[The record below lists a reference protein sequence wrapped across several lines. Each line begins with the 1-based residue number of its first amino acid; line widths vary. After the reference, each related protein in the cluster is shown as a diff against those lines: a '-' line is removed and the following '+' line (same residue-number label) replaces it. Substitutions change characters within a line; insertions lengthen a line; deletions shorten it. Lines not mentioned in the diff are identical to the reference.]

1 MSGVRPYDTDRL
13 RGSDPMTRRDSWG
26 LTLFA
31 VLFCAA
37 CGPSGGTQISQS
49 GKGAFDASVI
59 PTGDG
64 FAVAWHDTRDGNQ
77 EIYLRLLNAMGEPV
91 GQEHRLTS
99 SPERSDDADIQPA
112 RDNFAVAWSEEADG
126 RRQARLG
133 VWSPDGKPLWSNT
146 LSSAESDGRNPILRR
161 DGNGLM
167 ALWIEDLPASLANSK
182 DRPWESEVW
191 ASWWSA
197 DGKVLRVPRMLAA
210 AGKTT
215 SGLSAG
221 IDGRGWA
228 WVMFDA
234 KAGTKSEE
242 LFVAR
247 TNGSVVEVA
256 VLTADDGVPSKSPEL
271 EFSSDGRAAVT
282 WYDER
287 GGNQEVYLFAGRMSE
302 FLEERAFRV
311 TETDGRSI
319 APYLAWNGR
328 RIGVAWADD
337 SDGQYEVYFRPFS
350 DAGAPLA
357 RATRLTDNPTA
368 SVVPAIRP
376 SGTGFALVWNE
387 VTGAPDGSDASP
399 ASSEIA
405 FAAVR

>member
-1 MSGVRPYDTDRL
+1 MKRSLILVL
-13 RGSDPMTRRDSWG
+13 
-26 LTLFA
+26 
-31 VLFCAA
+31 LFCAA
-37 CGPSGGTQISQS
+37 CGGPSGGTQISQS
-49 GKGAFDASVI
+49 GRGAYDASLT
-59 PTGDG
+59 PTSDG
-64 FAVAWHDTRDGNQ
+64 FAVAWYDTRDGNP
-77 EIYLRLLNAMGEPV
+77 EIYLRRLNAMGEPA

-99 SPERSDDADIQPA
+99 SPARSDDADIQPA

-126 RRQARLG
+126 RTQAKLG

-146 LSSAESDGRNPILRR
+146 LSSAESNGRNPIVRR

-167 ALWIEDLPASLANSK
+167 ALWIEDLPAGLANST

-197 DGKVLRVPRMLAA
+197 DGKELRVPRMLAA

-215 SGLSAG
+215 TDLSAG

-234 KAGTKSEE
+234 KSGTKSEE

-247 TNGSVVEVA
+247 TNGTTTEVA
-256 VLTADDGVPSKSPEL
+256 MLTADDGVPSKSPEL
-271 EFSSDGRAAVT
+271 EFSSDGRAAVA

-287 GGNQEVYLFAGRMSE
+287 DGNQEVYLFAGRMSE
-302 FLEERAFRV
+302 FIEERAFRV
-311 TETDGRSI
+311 TETDGHSI

-328 RIGVAWADD
+328 RIGVAWSDD
-337 SDGQYEVYFRPFS
+337 SDGQYDVYFRGFNET
-350 DAGAPLA
+350 GAPLA
-357 RATRLTDNPTA
+357 RASRLTDNPTA

-387 VTGAPDGSDASP
+387 VAGAPDASA
-399 ASSEIA
+399 ASAAASEIA
-405 FAAVR
+405 FATVR